1 MIAVGATFVRRATAL
16 AVAAGLLTIALHA
29 SNNTVADARLRAE
42 GASAGLAEATL
53 DSSVAEAARNGDAAA
68 VKALLKAGAD
78 VNASQGDG
86 MTALHWAA
94 TNGDAAMTQMLLA
107 AGANVRATTRLGGI
121 TALHLATEG
130 GQAQVAA
137 ALMAAGAEPNLAT
150 ATGATPLLLA
160 ARSGNAETV
169 RRLVEVGADLNAKEK
184 TYGQTALMVAAGL
197 DRADVVRLLLGKGA
211 DWKLASSVV
220 DLKALTAPIDGEG
233 RRGAATGAPRGPDV
247 PGVTRGYR
255 YNELIGT
262 QGGLTALHFA
272 VRQGSANA
280 VRALAEGGVDVNAP
294 SPGDQATPL
303 LVALI
308 NGHFDLAA
316 YLVDQGANP
325 NLASDAGVSPL
336 YATLN
341 VQWAPIAAYPQPR
354 AHLQQSRG
362 YLDLMKVLLD
372 KGADPNARV
381 RRKVWYSGY
390 NFDQSGVDEA
400 GATPF
405 WRAAYAA
412 DVAAMKLLV
421 SYGADPLIPTV
432 KLFARRGPEDP
443 AAGADKSGLPA
454 LPIGGSGVS
463 PLLAAAG
470 SGYATGFAGNSHH
483 HSPSGMLPAVK
494 YLVEALGLD
503 VNAVDQDG
511 NTAVHNAAARG
522 DTEMVR
528 YLASKGADVK
538 RVNRAGQTT
547 VDVANGPVQRT
558 QPYPETIKLLEGLG
572 AVNNHKCVSC

>member
-1 MIAVGATFVRRATAL
+1 MAL
-16 AVAAGLLTIALHA
+16 AIATVLLAATVSANG
-29 SNNTVADARLRAE
+29 TVADAAK
-42 GASAGLAEATL
+42 A
-53 DSSVAEAARNGDAAA
+53 GDAAA
-68 VKALLKAGAD
+68 VKALLKQGAD
-78 VNASQGDG
+78 VNAAQGDG

-94 TNGDAAMTQMLLA
+94 TNGDVAMTQMLLS

-121 TALHLATEG
+121 TALHLASQG

-137 ALMAAGAEPNLAT
+137 ALIAAGAEPNLAT
-150 ATGATPLLLA
+150 ALGATPLMLA
-160 ARSGNAETV
+160 ARSGNTETV
-169 RRLVEVGADLNAKEK
+169 TRLIEVGADINAKEK

-197 DRADVVRLLLGKGA
+197 DRAAVVRLLLAKGA
-211 DWKLASSVV
+211 DAKLASSVV

-233 RRGAATGAPRGPDV
+233 RGPAAGAARGPDV

-255 YNELIGT
+255 YNELIGA

-280 VRALAEGGVDVNAP
+280 VRALAEGGVDLNAP
-294 SPGDQATPL
+294 SPGDRATPL

-308 NGHFDLAA
+308 NGHFDVAA
-316 YLVDQGANP
+316 YLVDKGANP
-325 NLASDAGVSPL
+325 NLGSDAGVSPL

-362 YLDLMKVLLD
+362 YLDVMKLLLD

-390 NFDQSGVDEA
+390 NFDQSGVDEV

-421 SYGADPLIPTV
+421 SYGADPFIPTT
-432 KLFARRGPEDP
+432 KLFSRRGPEDP
-443 AAGADKSGLPA
+443 AAGADKSGLPV
-454 LPIGGSGVS
+454 LPIGGPGAS

-470 SGYATGFAGNSHH
+470 PGYSTGFAGNSHH

-494 YLVEALGLD
+494 YLVEELGFD

-511 NTAVHNAAARG
+511 NTVVHNAAARG

-538 RVNRAGQTT
+538 RYNRAGQTT
-547 VDVANGPVQRT
+547 IDVANGPVQRT
-558 QPYPETIKLLEGLG
+558 QPYPDTIKLLESLG
-572 AVNNHKCVSC
+572 AVNNHKCVTC